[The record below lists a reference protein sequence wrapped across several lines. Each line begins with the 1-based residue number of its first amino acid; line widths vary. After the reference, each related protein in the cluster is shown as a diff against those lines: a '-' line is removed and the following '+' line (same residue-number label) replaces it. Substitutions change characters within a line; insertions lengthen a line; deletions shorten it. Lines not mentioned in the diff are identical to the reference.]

1 MGYRSHAVVRAF
13 VMLIAVQAA
22 VSCARGQGAPAPSEA
37 GDPSFPAR
45 AAKPATL
52 EQLAS
57 RTGCTLQT
65 QTNAAELRQ
74 GSCKTPENRYVM
86 LTFVTDKA
94 KQTWLTAAK
103 EWGGTYLI
111 GPRWVIVG
119 TQQNL
124 RPFYDKLGGDIQD
137 GDDHGGSGS
146 GHQGHTPSVS
156 P

>member
-1 MGYRSHAVVRAF
+1 MVFRSRAVVRVF
-13 VMLIAVQAA
+13 VMLVAAQAA
-22 VSCARGQGAPAPSEA
+22 VSCTRGSGAPAPSEA

-45 AAKPATL
+45 AAKAATL

-57 RTGCTLQT
+57 RTGCELQT

-74 GSCKTPENRYVM
+74 GQCKTSDNRYVM

-94 KQTWLTAAK
+94 KETWLSAAK

-124 RPFYDKLGGDIQD
+124 QPFYDKLGGAIQD
-137 GDDHGGSGS
+137 GDDHGRSGS
-146 GHQGHTPSVS
+146 GHQGHTPAAS